1 MGYNMKVTNV
11 AIFPIENSTTA
22 LKGFAQV
29 TLDDALRLTG
39 IKIFEGDKGPYI
51 SYPKNPKSKQNL
63 CFMFPSDANLREH
76 ISDEIL
82 NEWDAVIG
90 E

>member
-1 MGYNMKVTNV
+1 MQITNI
-11 AIFPIENSTTA
+11 AIFPIDNSTTA

-29 TLDDALRLTG
+29 TLDGVLRLTG
-39 IKIFEGDKGPYI
+39 IKIFEGDKGSYI

-63 CFMFPSDANLREH
+63 CFVFPTDKDLREQISDAIL
-76 ISDEIL
+76 DEW
-82 NEWDAVIG
+82 EA

>member
-1 MGYNMKVTNV
+1 MQVTNI
-11 AIFPIENSTTA
+11 AIFPIDNSTTA

-29 TLDDALRLTG
+29 TLDGVLRLTG

-63 CFMFPSDANLREH
+63 CFMFPTDKDLRESISDAIL
-76 ISDEIL
+76 DEW
-82 NEWDAVIG
+82 EGA
-90 E
+90 